1 MSKRDFRS
9 VLVPPT
15 ATIQETIRVMDAGAM
30 AVALV
35 VDTGGHLLGTVTDGD
50 VRRGLLRGLRLEDRV
65 EQVMHPNPIT
75 ARQGSPREDVLR
87 VMRQREIEH
96 IPIVDESGTVVGL
109 ELLGDL
115 IGRPREKENWVVVL
129 AGGLGTRLRPLT
141 ERTPKP
147 LLKVGDRAV
156 LEVLIEQ
163 VASYGFRNFL
173 VAVNYQ
179 AEMVERYLGNGDG
192 LGVNIR
198 YLREPFPL
206 GTVGAARLAQAEL
219 TRPFLVVNGDL
230 LTKVNFEHLLEFH
243 EIQKFDI
250 TIGAKEYEVRI
261 PYGVVRLSNGE
272 ICALDE
278 KPQETHLVNAGIY
291 ALDPTVVALIPE
303 ARLYDMTDLIQA
315 ALSANRRVGC
325 FPIHEYWLDIGA
337 PKDYEQA
344 RRAYREQFGG
354 AR

>member
-1 MSKRDFRS
+1 MSKRNFRS
-9 VLVPPT
+9 VLMPAT

-35 VDTGGHLLGTVTDGD
+35 VDTGGRLLGTVTDGD

-65 EQVMHPNPIT
+65 EQVMHLNPIT
-75 ARQGSPREDVLR
+75 ARQGSPREEVLQ

-96 IPIVDESGTVVGL
+96 IPIVDEVGRVVGL
-109 ELLGDL
+109 ELLSEL
-115 IGRPREKENWVVVL
+115 IGRPREKENWVLIL
-129 AGGLGTRLRPLT
+129 AGGLGMRLRPLT
-141 ERTPKP
+141 EHTPKP

-179 AEMVERYLGNGDG
+179 AERVEQHLGTGGG

-198 YLREPFPL
+198 YLREPLPL
-206 GTVGAARLAQAEL
+206 GTVGAVGLAQAEL

-230 LTKVNFEHLLEFH
+230 LTKVNFEHLLDFH
-243 EIQKFDI
+243 QLQKFDI
-250 TIGAKEYEVRI
+250 TVGVKEYEVRI
-261 PYGVVRLSNGE
+261 PYGVVTLSDGQVY
-272 ICALDE
+272 ALDE
-278 KPQETHLVNAGIY
+278 KPRETYLVNAGIY
-291 ALDPTVVALIPE
+291 ALDPSVVALIPE
-303 ARLYDMTDLIQA
+303 ARPYDMTDLIQA

-344 RRAYREQFGG
+344 RRGYREHF
-354 AR
+354 REVR